1 MPHGFDEMTSAPADD
16 DGVSLNS
23 LESPEFLLTGKFL
36 KMIERFGVMQKPRL
50 KPLYPV

>member
-23 LESPEFLLTGKFL
+23 LDLTGKFL
-36 KMIERFGVMQKPRL
+36 KMIERFWREPEETKN
-50 KPLYPV
+50 